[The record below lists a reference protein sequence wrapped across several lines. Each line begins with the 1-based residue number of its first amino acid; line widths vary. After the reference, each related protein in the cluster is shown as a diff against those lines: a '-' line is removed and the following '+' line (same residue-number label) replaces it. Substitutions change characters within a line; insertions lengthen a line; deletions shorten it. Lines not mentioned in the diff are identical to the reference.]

1 MILRLRAVLIFCTI
15 LGLLLFT
22 HSATTKTQ
30 SSFMCYCFSN
40 PGFSPVYFS
49 NVFDMGTLAQDTN
62 PIQNEFYEY
71 LLGRFEY
78 RTDSS
83 LGATCPFFETMQRA
97 QAQKRNYEDQL
108 RQGGKQINEIEWTYT
123 PNLSGPITTIVQH
136 RMQTVSPQLPADHTF
151 CFSDTQ
157 SGTIYVTG
165 PLQTTTSESMGNW
178 SIGFTQYL
186 KQKYSFAGR
195 TYCNI
200 GPRPTAERLVSA
212 HLQGARAAN
221 KNIVETGWRFD
232 PKAVAAARQED
243 EDREPAPVRP
253 NSPQVP
259 QSELQLARADAQKDV
274 PLARQF
280 CQSDPTLKLVFNCLN
295 FSHAV
300 YAFRMAHHTDAG
312 AKEPIAS
319 LVDDEKFPCQGCID
333 AVQVMF
339 WVRRRATAE
348 GLNTK
353 TRECT
358 VSALTKTLN
367 ANTAQVHHR
376 LEQFYKESVAQCN
389 Q

>member
-1 MILRLRAVLIFCTI
+1 
-15 LGLLLFT
+15 
-22 HSATTKTQ
+22 
-30 SSFMCYCFSN
+30 MCYCFSN

-108 RQGGKQINEIEWTYT
+108 RQAGKQINEIEWTYT

-136 RMQTVSPQLPADHTF
+136 RMQTVGPQLPADHTF

-157 SGTIYVTG
+157 SGRIYVTG

-232 PKAVAAARQED
+232 PKTVATARQED
-243 EDREPAPVRP
+243 EDREPAPTRP
-253 NSPQVP
+253 NTPQAP
-259 QSELQLARADAQKDV
+259 PSELQVARAEVQKDV
-274 PLARQF
+274 ALAAEF
-280 CQSDPTLKLVFNCLN
+280 CRSDPILKLVFYCPN

-300 YAFRMAHHTDAG
+300 YTYRMAHHADVG
-312 AKEPIAS
+312 AKEPIAK
-319 LVDDEKFPCQGCID
+319 LVEDENFPCKGCIAD
-333 AVQVMF
+333 VQVMT
-339 WVRRRATAE
+339 WVRHRATAE
-348 GLNTK
+348 GLNNK
-353 TRECT
+353 TTECT
-358 VSALTKTLN
+358 VKALTKTLN
-367 ANTAQVHHR
+367 ANTAQVHRH
-376 LEQFYKESVAQCN
+376 LEQFYKDSVAQCN